1 MFPQKHQRQSIEHD
15 NTNSPEATEPDVAV
29 VHNAAK
35 DMTRFLTTA
44 ATTASLPLPPRAPSA
59 LIRDD
64 AIDGNSRVTEPR
76 MSALAHK

>member
-1 MFPQKHQRQSIEHD
+1 
-15 NTNSPEATEPDVAV
+15 
-29 VHNAAK
+29 
-35 DMTRFLTTA
+35 MTRFLTTA